1 MRTKID
7 EYARRR
13 VELGGGVITGG
24 RGREE
29 QDPQKKAATKCEC
42 AQKQR
47 SRYTEKLA
55 DTFPN
60 RFRNY

>member
-29 QDPQKKAATKCEC
+29 TRP
-42 AQKQR
+42 
-47 SRYTEKLA
+47 TEEGSDKM
-55 DTFPN
+55 
-60 RFRNY
+60 